1 MKHFT
6 VVERKH
12 GVSLHIEDTGAM
24 TREVHNFTWQ
34 EWSGLFWAIE
44 HTKNNPSFKFR
55 EPRERNHNGGIS
67 KSFVKRIE
75 LVGPDDES

>member
-6 VVERKH
+6 VIERKH

-24 TREVHNFTWQ
+24 TRETINFTWQ

-44 HTKNNPSFKFR
+44 HTKNNPSFKQR
-55 EPRERNHNGGIS
+55 EPRKRNHTGGEQR
-67 KSFVKRIE
+67 KFVKHIE
-75 LVGPDDES
+75 LVDPDDE